1 MGDQIKRHG
10 AVSVVDVLRHN
21 VMLLRL
27 SGAWPPEGARASR
40 WSRLYPLYTASI
52 FLSQGLCIAMGLL
65 HAYESWGDTD
75 SIMLTFVNT
84 ATLLGGVIKLAHFC
98 SHVADYRQLVT
109 DLRDV
114 VRLQWPDCERDSEL
128 MATFSGSYRGALRL
142 TFGMITYLHFVGPIW
157 YVMPVVAWA
166 MGAEGRH
173 LPFIDL
179 RGTVKENYSLY
190 LLIYLVQ
197 CHSIFYW
204 CFISPSLD
212 MFFVTC
218 MIHVAAQLSILNT
231 RLTDNPEGNSS
242 LKCFMYLPMPAL
254 QIFIYCYGGH
264 ELIDQ
269 GLGVSLSAYSCEWVG
284 ATRRDTSSLL
294 MLMCRAQKPLQLTAG
309 KLYPINRITFVS
321 NPFECNLD
329 TEPDETQLKLTDL
342 QANNLLEEQYREGD
356 LVAVGNYLM

>member
-1 MGDQIKRHG
+1 MGDQIRRHG
-10 AVSVVDVLRHN
+10 AVSVEDVLRHN
-21 VMLLRL
+21 VTLLRL
-27 SGAWPPEGARASR
+27 SGAWPPEESRAGR

-84 ATLLGGVIKLAHFC
+84 ATLLGGVVKLAHFC
-98 SHVADYRQLVT
+98 GHVADYRQLVT

-128 MATFSGSYRGALRL
+128 MATFSGSYRGALSL

-179 RGTVKENYSLY
+179 RGAVKENYSLY

-197 CHSIFYW
+197 CHSIFCW

-231 RLTDNPEGNSS
+231 RLTDVGGSQEADG
-242 LKCFMYLPMPAL
+242 KDVVALPR
-254 QIFIYCYGGH
+254 
-264 ELIDQ
+264 
-269 GLGVSLSAYSCEWVG
+269 
-284 ATRRDTSSLL
+284 TRRKIHFCQEHTP
-294 MLMCRAQKPLQLTAG
+294 KP
-309 KLYPINRITFVS
+309 NV
-321 NPFECNLD
+321 FEELRKCVKDHQHIL
-329 TEPDETQLKLTDL
+329 
-342 QANNLLEEQYREGD
+342 R
-356 LVAVGNYLM
+356 